1 MYVCM
6 YISMCVYM
14 CKEQY
19 NQDEIN
25 HMFKAIVLANVQSV
39 PKVRS
44 SNFTHYNF

>member
-1 MYVCM
+1 MYVYM

-25 HMFKAIVLANVQSV
+25 HMVKAIVLPNVQR
-39 PKVRS
+39 PKS
-44 SNFTHYNF
+44 SFLQFHAL